1 MRKPV
6 YMFVGFMDSGKTTFM
21 RKMLLSDTT
30 GTKKLL
36 IVCEE
41 GEEEYP
47 EEMVQYADTVIID
60 KPEDFNRR
68 RLAALDRQ
76 YEPELIFIE
85 YNGVWDIS
93 LPDVECKIL
102 PYEWQLFQNICI
114 LDAAMF
120 ELYIKNMPKQ
130 TMEKILAADM
140 VLFNRCT
147 ETLAD
152 MLRKRKLRVANR
164 KADFY
169 LEFIDGR
176 VEPYRIVAAPV
187 VDLSTDVIEINM
199 EEFGEWY
206 VQIRDDTR
214 PYVDKKIKIKGMIHM
229 DDASMPYV
237 PVGHWIMTCCENDM
251 QYFGILADIS
261 GMNGVVEEAEIELS
275 GVIRREYSEY
285 YQGMG
290 PVIRECS
297 IKGRS
302 Q

>member
-147 ETLAD
+147 KTLAD